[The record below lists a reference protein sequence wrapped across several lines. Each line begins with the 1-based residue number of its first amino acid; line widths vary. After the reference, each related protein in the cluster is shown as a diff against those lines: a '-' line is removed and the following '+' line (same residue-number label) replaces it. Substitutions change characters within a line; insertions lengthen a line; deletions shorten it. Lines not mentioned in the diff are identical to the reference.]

1 MCDLHGYKPRRF
13 GSAKN
18 IMLRKWTRT
27 DRVALA
33 ELIEA
38 YEETGR
44 LALDPIPF
52 PLSDEVERFNRQ
64 AGYIEGE
71 GRGARGIRD
80 QIKRARE
87 GMPGGGV
94 SRSVRDSVKGFK
106 TREEKEAYAQAA
118 ALFEGGSL
126 EQGDRKR
133 PREEAFGPD
142 SNDTDEVK
150 ALKREVME
158 QKRKLAILQQE
169 KESRG
174 LAVFK
179 KLKDS
184 LRLSESSLTS
194 DELMC
199 LALMFFNRHVRFSEQ
214 GMATSILRVE
224 ELGGFMR
231 DGAPDMAGALSFLGE
246 PFFRRCRDVL
256 SWGGT
261 VFVQFPVEH
270 VHSAAERVLGP
281 ADLAGFCDQR
291 RLISVLPREGDPPDE
306 AVDVTIDASY
316 ICLAHRVV
324 SMGFDILR
332 GDPEY
337 SGEVR
342 AAAFDSARLK
352 RNGWTTIIPQSL
364 LVCETLAPRPRSV

>member
-1 MCDLHGYKPRRF
+1 
-13 GSAKN
+13 
-18 IMLRKWTRT
+18 MLRKWTRT
-27 DRVALA
+27 DRAALA

-52 PLSDEVERFNRQ
+52 PLNDEVERFNRQ
-64 AGYIEGE
+64 AGYVDGE
-71 GRGARGIRD
+71 GRGSRGIRD
-80 QIKRARE
+80 QIKRARD
-87 GMPGGGV
+87 GVPGGGV
-94 SRSVRDSVKGFK
+94 SRSVRDNVKGFK

-118 ALFEGGSL
+118 ALFEGDSAAPG
-126 EQGDRKR
+126 ERKR
-133 PREEAFGPD
+133 TREEAFGPD

-158 QKRKLAILQQE
+158 QRRKLALLQQE
-169 KESRG
+169 RESRG

-184 LRLSESSLTS
+184 LRLSASSLTS

-199 LALMFFNRHVRFSEQ
+199 LALMFFNRHARFAEQ
-214 GMATSILRVE
+214 GMSLSVLRVE
-224 ELGGFMR
+224 ELRGFMR
-231 DGAPDMAGALSFLGE
+231 DGVPDIAGALSFLGE
-246 PFFRRCRDVL
+246 SFLQRCREVL
-256 SWGGT
+256 GWTGT
-261 VFVQFPVEH
+261 VFVQYPVEH

-281 ADLAGFCDQR
+281 ADLAGFHGQR
-291 RLISVLPREGDPPDE
+291 RLVSILPSEGDPPDKAIE
-306 AVDVTIDASY
+306 ISIDASH
-316 ICLAHRVV
+316 ICLAHRIV

-332 GDPEY
+332 GDPDY

-342 AAAFDSARLK
+342 AAAFDSSRLK

-364 LVCETLAPRPRSV
+364 LVCETLAPQPRSV